1 VPDETYFTSFQG
13 EIEMFKK
20 RLFASAV
27 LIICFGFGMTQTH
40 ATPITVGSGWFVFV
54 FGEVGSPFSNEPFT
68 FSLASAGS
76 LKVTDAYLSG
86 DQFEI
91 LDNAVSLGDTSVPTT
106 TGDQIFADFDMA
118 FTDLR
123 WSSREFS
130 LGPGSHTITG
140 ITKASPFGSGDAAL
154 RVDLKQIPEPAS
166 MLLISIG
173 LAGLGFTRRRRRA

>member
-1 VPDETYFTSFQG
+1 
-13 EIEMFKK
+13 MFKK

-27 LIICFGFGMTQTH
+27 LIICFGFGMTQAH
-40 ATPITVGSGWFVFV
+40 ATSIAVGSGWFEFI
-54 FGEVGSPFSNEPFT
+54 FRGVGSSFDDQPFT
-68 FSLASAGS
+68 FSLGSAGS
-76 LKVTDAYLSG
+76 LKVTDAFLSG

-91 LDNAVSLGDTSVPTT
+91 FDNLTSLGETSVPTT
-106 TGDQIFADFDMA
+106 AGDQISSDYDMA

-130 LGPGSHTITG
+130 LGPGNHSITG
-140 ITKASPFGSGDAAL
+140 ITKLSPFNEGRAAL

-173 LAGLGFTRRRRRA
+173 LAGLGFARRRKRA